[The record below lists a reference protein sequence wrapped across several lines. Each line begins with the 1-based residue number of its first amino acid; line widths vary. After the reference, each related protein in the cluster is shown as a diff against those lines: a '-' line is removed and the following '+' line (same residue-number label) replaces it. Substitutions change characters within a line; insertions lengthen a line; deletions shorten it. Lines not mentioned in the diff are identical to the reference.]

1 MMDPSEKNSFDEQWK
16 KAFQEASEIPPLSAW
31 KGIEA
36 RLDKEEE
43 KVAPLWWK
51 TPRYWYAA
59 ASVAAL
65 LLVGVGLWNGSY
77 NLKNNATVKQTAAKQ
92 KETELP
98 DGQDTGKETLRTPEN
113 TSEQLTGSEPAI
125 ARTEPH
131 SPAVAKGNKTE
142 VYQGRSGENDDR
154 PESGTNAIASS
165 AESNTKLP
173 GFAKEDQSIVSSA
186 DIKSK
191 KDQGSATGSGEPV
204 NLVGQD
210 VASRILAEALTPIG
224 YKGLD
229 VYFQKRYIFFKPGSL
244 DNSAPEKTKKREE
257 YWANVDLMPAS
268 FNPNIKVIT
277 APSAYAYANAARQSL
292 TGTSHPGNSYAI
304 QTQGARR
311 ISKHW
316 SLESG
321 VSYLQGNSTYQG
333 GGYLLDAATS
343 RSENV
348 LQSALADKAAF
359 TGADNV
365 PANSPVTGAGNY
377 LSSNTLYIDLNK
389 EVRNDYRFIQVPVQ
403 AGFTLRPE
411 KKISYSVL
419 GGMTANF
426 FMNNEIESASGTVI
440 TTKVKDDVYRNL
452 NYAATTGLRLNYR
465 LSDKLKATLSGTYQK
480 FLLSGFKNNETL
492 ESYPSLYGVAWGVRY
507 SF

>member
-43 KVAPLWWK
+43 KVIPLWWK

-77 NLKNNATVKQTAAKQ
+77 NLKNNETVKQTAS
-92 KETELP
+92 KEKKTELP
-98 DGQDTGKETLRTPEN
+98 DGQDTRKESLSGK
-113 TSEQLTGSEPAI
+113 SVEQPTGSEPAI
-125 ARTEPH
+125 ARAEPH
-131 SPAVAKGNKTE
+131 SPAVVKGNKTE
-142 VYQGRSGENDDR
+142 VYQGRSGEGVDKPAQAKN
-154 PESGTNAIASS
+154 TIASS
-165 AESNTKLP
+165 AENNTKLP
-173 GFAKEDQSIVSSA
+173 GFVKDNPSVVRSA
-186 DIKSK
+186 DLA
-191 KDQGSATGSGEPV
+191 QGSAIGSVNQG

-210 VASRILAEALTPIG
+210 VASRILADELTPIG
-224 YKGLD
+224 YKDLD

-244 DNSAPEKTKKREE
+244 DKSAPEKTKKREE

-292 TGTSHPGNSYAI
+292 NGTSHPGNSYAI

-333 GGYLLDAATS
+333 GGYLLDPANS

-348 LQSALADKAAF
+348 LQSALADNKAAF
-359 TGADNV
+359 AGADNA